1 MFAQKKQSHYQGQTH
16 RSAPTRRG
24 KPKRKKTNNMYNP
37 EIHHR
42 RTIRLQE
49 YDYSSD
55 GLYFV
60 TICVHEH
67 RSLFG
72 TVVDD
77 TVYLNDAGKMIQEW
91 YYRCEEHFPDIKC
104 MEMAIMPNHFHC
116 VWQIVGADRCVCPEN
131 NRTTKGRHAGL
142 PLHSVVQWFK
152 TMTTNAYINGVK
164 QRGWRPFN
172 TRLWQ
177 RNYYEHIIR
186 NQQAYEEIAA
196 YIIENPINWRNDELY
211 TEE

>member
-1 MFAQKKQSHYQGQTH
+1 
-16 RSAPTRRG
+16 
-24 KPKRKKTNNMYNP
+24 MYNP

-60 TICVHEH
+60 TICTQGH

-72 TVVDD
+72 TIKNGIMH
-77 TVYLNDAGKMIQEW
+77 LNEAGQMVQLW
-91 YYRCEEHFPDIKC
+91 FSRCEEHFQDIKC
-104 MEMAIMPNHFHC
+104 LEMVVMPNHFHC
-116 VWQIVGADRCVCPEN
+116 IWQIVGADRCVCPQN
-131 NRTTKGRHAGL
+131 KSKGIQGEHIGS
-142 PLHSVVQWFK
+142 PLHRVVQWFK

-164 QRGWRPFN
+164 QHGWPSFN
-172 TRLWQ
+172 SRLWQ

-186 NQQAYEEIAA
+186 NQQGYEEIAA
-196 YIIENPINWRNDELY
+196 YIVENPTNWENDKLY
-211 TEE
+211 NEK

>member
-1 MFAQKKQSHYQGQTH
+1 
-16 RSAPTRRG
+16 
-24 KPKRKKTNNMYNP
+24 MYNP

-72 TVVDD
+72 TIIND
-77 TVYLNDAGKMIQEW
+77 TMHLSDAGQMVQEW
-91 YYRCEEHFPDIKC
+91 YYRSEEHFLNIKC
-104 MEMAIMPNHFHC
+104 LEMIIMPNHFHC
-116 VWQIVGADRCVCPEN
+116 VWKLEEADQHICFEN
-131 NRTTKGRHAGL
+131 ESKTKGRHAGL
-142 PLHSVVQWFK
+142 PLHRVVQWFK
-152 TMTTNAYINGVK
+152 TMTTNAYINGIK
-164 QRGWRPFN
+164 QHGWKPFN

-186 NQQAYEEIAA
+186 DQRAYEEIAA

-211 TEE
+211 KDE